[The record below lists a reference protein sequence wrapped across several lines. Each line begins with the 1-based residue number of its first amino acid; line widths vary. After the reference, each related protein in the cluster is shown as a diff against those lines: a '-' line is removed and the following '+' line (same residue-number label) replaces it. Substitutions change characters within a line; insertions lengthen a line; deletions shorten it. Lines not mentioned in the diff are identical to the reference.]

1 MTQGQVYPDGTE
13 IVVLE
18 GELKG
23 EYGVVVSYEAIFDR
37 YFVHL
42 PQRSLQGHFAFKVE
56 DISALDELEDE
67 EEPEEDDTPPGF
79 GMSEDDFVAHLE
91 FLIGRS
97 LTKVVTTGPNE
108 VFFGYQEFEGLTAE
122 DALLKLLD
130 KIEEGIAHLAQAHIL
145 ISRIGVTYRTIM
157 REITDDRDE

>member
-1 MTQGQVYPDGTE
+1 MMQGQVYPDGTE
-13 IVVLE
+13 IVVLD

-23 EYGVVVSYEAIFDR
+23 EYGVVISYEPVFDR
-37 YFVHL
+37 YFVLL
-42 PQRSLQGHFAFKVE
+42 PNRSLEGHFAFRVE
-56 DISALDELEDE
+56 EISPLDEAEDE
-67 EEPEEDDTPPGF
+67 EDSEEDTPPGF

-97 LTKVVTTGPNE
+97 LTKVVTTGAAE
-108 VFFGYQEFEGLTAE
+108 AFFGYQEFEGLTAE

-157 REITDDRDE
+157 REIADDRDE